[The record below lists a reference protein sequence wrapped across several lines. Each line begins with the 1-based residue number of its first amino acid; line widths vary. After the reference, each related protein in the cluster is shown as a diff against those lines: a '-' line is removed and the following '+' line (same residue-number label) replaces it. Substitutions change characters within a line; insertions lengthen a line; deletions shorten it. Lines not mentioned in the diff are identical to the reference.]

1 MSYFPIHESPGHGGR
16 IMVEDD
22 ANAAVE
28 GPATEVAGEQ
38 PDLYYHGI
46 IRRLSPRKGTGVVRT
61 ASGRDVRFSYQMV
74 LMSGPVRS
82 PKGLREGMVVGYD
95 LGWTG
100 HGLRVIR
107 IKTYPHRNRHSSGRE
122 PGRDL
127 PADAPSVADQGQGQ
141 DLARE
146 KLSHEDPQQGDVE

>member
-1 MSYFPIHESPGHGGR
+1 M
-16 IMVEDD
+16 MVEDD
-22 ANAAVE
+22 AKADVPVE
-28 GPATEVAGEQ
+28 SPGTPAPEEQ

-74 LMSGPVRS
+74 VMSGPLRS

-100 HGLRVIR
+100 HGLRVIKIR
-107 IKTYPHRNRHSSGRE
+107 TYPQTEPSGR
-122 PGRDL
+122 G
-127 PADAPSVADQGQGQ
+127 PSTGQQGQG
-141 DLARE
+141 
-146 KLSHEDPQQGDVE
+146 